1 MEYARIVKRYLSGTD
16 VKSVKDRLVELG
28 YLHASTHSRFGN
40 DSYRAVKAFQAA
52 NNLDI
57 DGKVGVLTWTALF
70 ADAELDNVVAP
81 VEAVAVPEHIGAAAA
96 LAIGR
101 ELATVSE
108 VRKNICL
115 EALRHAID
123 PYAGEKYPRSFYIR
137 GGNLYNKSTLAENV
151 MTKDKL
157 ASYFRKTNYEPYYSD
172 GRKEMMLAAAEYR
185 GYMQTGADCSGG
197 IVGLWLHEGVVK
209 VGFDASANVLYG
221 SYCVQTKSPKPADLA
236 WKSGHIGLYVGGGYV
251 VEWVGG
257 AYGCQLTKANRK
269 VFNFVDG
276 KLHTMG
282 KWSAYGDPKIY

>member
-1 MEYARIVKRYLSGTD
+1 
-16 VKSVKDRLVELG
+16 
-28 YLHASTHSRFGN
+28 
-40 DSYRAVKAFQAA
+40 
-52 NNLDI
+52 
-57 DGKVGVLTWTALF
+57 
-70 ADAELDNVVAP
+70 
-81 VEAVAVPEHIGAAAA
+81 
-96 LAIGR
+96 
-101 ELATVSE
+101 
-108 VRKNICL
+108 
-115 EALRHAID
+115 
-123 PYAGEKYPRSFYIR
+123 
-137 GGNLYNKSTLAENV
+137 

-172 GRKEMMLAAAEYR
+172 GRKEMMLAAAEHR

-251 VEWVGG
+251 AEWVGG